1 MDRKKDTI
9 GWKKGKMP
17 QHGDGIVVVKIE
29 DFWAFHPLLPKYQ
42 SHIVIIQGKICL

>member
-17 QHGDGIVVVKIE
+17 QHGDGIVVKVE
-29 DFWAFHPLLPKYQ
+29 DFWAYHPLLPKYQ
-42 SHIVIIQGKICL
+42 SHIVII